1 MATKPSKPTATPKKT
16 AIPKKPAKSVKP
28 KDITTPIKAVEKTPN
43 TAPVATRKKRT
54 LKATT
59 SKSKVSA
66 SFTPKSPVAEP
77 IIPHEEVSLRA
88 YFIGERRQKMGWP
101 GDSATDW
108 LDAVA
113 QLKAEALE
121 KPLKKR

>member
-1 MATKPSKPTATPKKT
+1 MATKPSKPTATPKK
-16 AIPKKPAKSVKP
+16 AAAPKKPAKPVKQ
-28 KDITTPIKAVEKTPN
+28 KDITTPKKAVEKTPE
-43 TAPVATRKKRT
+43 TAPAAARKKRT

-66 SFTPKSPVAEP
+66 SLTPKPSVAEP
-77 IIPHEEVSLRA
+77 VIPHEEISLRA
-88 YFIGERRQKMGWP
+88 YYIGERRQQMGWP

>member
-16 AIPKKPAKSVKP
+16 AAPKKPAKSVKP
-28 KDITTPIKAVEKTPN
+28 KNIAAPKKVAEKTLEA
-43 TAPVATRKKRT
+43 APVAARQKRT

-59 SKSKVSA
+59 SKSKASV

-77 IIPHEEVSLRA
+77 IIPHEEISLRA